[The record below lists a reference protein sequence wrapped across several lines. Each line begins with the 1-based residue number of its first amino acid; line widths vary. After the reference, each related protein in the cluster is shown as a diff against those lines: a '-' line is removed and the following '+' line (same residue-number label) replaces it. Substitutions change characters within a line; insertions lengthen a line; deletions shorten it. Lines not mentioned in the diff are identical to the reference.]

1 MNVLLIYPIFPTSFW
16 SFELA
21 VEGIGKKAF
30 MPPLSLIT
38 VAAMMPQEWQF
49 ILRDRN
55 VEHETE
61 EDWEWADMVMVSG
74 MIAQQED
81 MLSLIRKGAEKG
93 KKVVVGGPYATSLPN
108 DMLNA
113 GADFLVLD
121 EGEDTIPLFLKAIER
136 GDTSGIFRSK
146 EKPDVTRT
154 PVPRFDLLQLDA
166 YFLMA
171 IQYSRGCPF
180 RCEFCDIIILYGR
193 KPRTKTHSQVMAEM
207 DALLELGWSGGIFF
221 VDDNFIG
228 NKRTVKPFLRELIN
242 WQEKNGYP
250 FSFSTEASIDMAH
263 DDELLDLMV
272 TSKFSTVFIGIET
285 PDTESLS
292 LTLKHQNNKEPMSV
306 SLDKIARAGLRIT
319 GGFIIGFDNE
329 EKGAGD
335 RVFDF
340 VTQNALPSVT
350 YSMLQALPNTALWD
364 RLKKEGRLLDGANL
378 NQTTL
383 LNFIP
388 SRPVEDIAQEYVETF
403 WKLYEPKN
411 YLKRVYEH
419 FMKVGTA
426 KAHNDP
432 ELRERLRNKHKTDKD
447 IKGAWFLLKMIW
459 KQGVYGDTRVVFW
472 QYLWGMFKYNRG
484 GIGNYLTFCL
494 FLEHFKKYRVMVK
507 EEIES
512 QLSSRL
518 FESVPEEQPDI
529 ALSQDNQNKIE
540 WYEPPKE
547 EEEIEKVA

>member
-1 MNVLLIYPIFPTSFW
+1 MKVLLVYPIFPTSFW

-38 VAAMMPQEWQF
+38 VAAMMPQDWDF
-49 ILRDRN
+49 RLKDRN
-55 VEHETE
+55 VELQTE
-61 EDWEWADMVMVSG
+61 DDWDWADIVMVSG

-81 MLSLIRKGAEKG
+81 MLEQISIAKSKG

-108 DMLNA
+108 DMLGA

-121 EGEDTIPLFLKAIER
+121 EGEDTIPMFVESFLNGA
-136 GDTSGIFRSK
+136 TSGIYRSK

-180 RCEFCDIIILYGR
+180 QCEFCDIIVLYGR
-193 KPRTKTHSQVMAEM
+193 KPRTKTHSQVKAEM
-207 DALLELGWSGGIFF
+207 DALLELGWNGGIFF

-228 NKRTVKPFLRELIN
+228 NKRTVKPFLKELIA

-250 FSFSTEASIDMAH
+250 FSFSTEASIDMAR
-263 DDELLDLMV
+263 DEELLDLMV
-272 TSKFSTVFIGIET
+272 RSKFSTVFIGIET
-285 PDTESLS
+285 PDEESLT
-292 LTLKHQNNKEPMSV
+292 LTLKHQNNREPMSV

-340 VTQNALPSVT
+340 VTKNALPSVT

-383 LNFIP
+383 LNFVP
-388 SRPVEDIAQEYVETF
+388 SRPVEDIAREYVDTF

-419 FMKVGTA
+419 FLKVGTA
-426 KAHNDP
+426 EVHSNK
-432 ELRERLRNKHKTDKD
+432 ELQNQLRNTHKTDKD
-447 IKGAWFLLKMIW
+447 LKGAWFLLKMIW
-459 KQGVYGDTRVVFW
+459 KQGIYGSTRVQFW
-472 QYLWGMFKYNRG
+472 RQLFGMLKHNRG

-507 EEIES
+507 EEIEA
-512 QLSSRL
+512 QLASRIH
-518 FESVPEEQPDI
+518 ENVPEVQPEI
-529 ALSQDNQNKIE
+529 ALKKEYEEMVE
-540 WYEPPKE
+540 WYQPEPIE
-547 EEEIEKVA
+547 EVEQVA